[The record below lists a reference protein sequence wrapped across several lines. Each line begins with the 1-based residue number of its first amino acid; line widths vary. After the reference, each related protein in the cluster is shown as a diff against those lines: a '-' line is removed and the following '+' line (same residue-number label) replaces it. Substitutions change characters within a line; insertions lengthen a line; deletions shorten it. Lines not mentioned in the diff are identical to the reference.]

1 MIITIDGPAG
11 SGKSTVARALAKDLG
26 IAYLD
31 TGAMYRAVTLA
42 ALRLG
47 MDLAD
52 QDALAALA
60 ARLEL
65 TLEDRQGRLT
75 VRLGGEDVSAAIRAA
90 EVTENAHFAADA
102 PPVRT
107 VLVAMQRRIGLEL
120 DRTSGGVVTE
130 GRDQGS
136 VVFPDAACK
145 FYLDADGPTRARRRY
160 DEMRA
165 AGQDVELAQLEK
177 NLAQRDT
184 RDQVRAVGP
193 LVKPDGAV
201 EIDTTAM
208 TVEQVVAR
216 VRQHVKG
223 QP

>member
-42 ALRLG
+42 ALRQG
-47 MDLAD
+47 MDLAN
-52 QDALAALA
+52 QEALAALA
-60 ARLEL
+60 AGLEL
-65 TLEDRQGRLT
+65 TMEDRQGRLT

-107 VLVAMQRRIGLEL
+107 VLVAMQRRIGLDL

-136 VVFPDAACK
+136 VVFPEAAQK

-160 DEMRA
+160 DEMVA
-165 AGQDVELAQLEK
+165 SGQKVDLPELER

-184 RDQVRAVGP
+184 RDQVRTVGP

-201 EIDTTAM
+201 AIDTTAL
-208 TVEQVVAR
+208 TIEQVVAQ
-216 VRQHVKG
+216 VRSHVRG
-223 QP
+223 RQ